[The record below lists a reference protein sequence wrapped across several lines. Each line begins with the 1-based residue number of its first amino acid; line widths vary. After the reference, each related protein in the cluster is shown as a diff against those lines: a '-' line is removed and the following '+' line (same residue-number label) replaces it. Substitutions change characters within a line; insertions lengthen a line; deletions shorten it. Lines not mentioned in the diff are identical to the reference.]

1 MYCFN
6 TFLYARALCDS
17 LDLES
22 SALDNFSSV
31 CSLENSSTLCSLDAN
46 DRLYIY
52 SGITAAAV
60 FASFARALGFIY
72 VCVNA
77 SRVLHNRM
85 FGTVLRSPVLFFDTN
100 SIGKL
105 FFFNCSFNN

>member
-1 MYCFN
+1 M
-6 TFLYARALCDS
+6 
-17 LDLES
+17 
-22 SALDNFSSV
+22 DNFSSV
-31 CSLENSSTLCSLDAN
+31 CSLENTTTLCLLDNN

-52 SGITAAAV
+52 SGITAATV

-85 FGTVLRSPVLFFDTN
+85 FGVVIRSPVLFFDTN
-100 SIGKL
+100 SIGT
-105 FFFNCSFNN
+105 F